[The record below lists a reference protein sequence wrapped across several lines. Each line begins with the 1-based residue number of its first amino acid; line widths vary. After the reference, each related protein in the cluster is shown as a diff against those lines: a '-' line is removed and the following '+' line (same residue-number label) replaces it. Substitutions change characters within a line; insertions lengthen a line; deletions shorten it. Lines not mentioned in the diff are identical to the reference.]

1 MKVLVIPDVHLK
13 PWMFDRADELLEQGI
28 AEKAVCLMD
37 IPDDWNQEYNLDLYA
52 QTYDRAI
59 RFQKDHPDTLWCYGN
74 HDLCYVWDQRETGF
88 SIYALQTVT
97 DRIRELKRNLPE
109 RSQLAYIHRIDDV
122 LFLHG
127 GGWQGGH
134 FEDSQIKQLL
144 PALKEG
150 FAVNEFDDVAETRRR
165 YVFLGFG
172 KNPVVTFDRDDLST
186 CFSQCRS
193 HPYRRITVAR
203 AEFEN
208 RFDFFRLNQENEKL
222 PYFDFDHR
230 LDVVAASVRFFKP
243 VQKFRIVFYEIP

>member
-59 RFQKDHPDTLWCYGN
+59 RFQKAHPDTLWCYGN

-127 GGWQGGH
+127 GLT
-134 FEDSQIKQLL
+134 D
-144 PALKEG
+144 G
-150 FAVNEFDDVAETRRR
+150 FVRR
-165 YVFLGFG
+165 YVPA
-172 KNPVVTFDRDDLST
+172 KVYNDTDEVV
-186 CFSQCRS
+186 
-193 HPYRRITVAR
+193 RRINTLGMEEMWSDWSPIWYRPQYENSRMYKPRKLLQVVGHTPMENLGR
-203 AEFEN
+203 DNNVVSCDVFSTYRNGHPIGPQEF
-208 RFDFFRLNQENEKL
+208 
-222 PYFDFDHR
+222 
-230 LDVVAASVRFFKP
+230 P
-243 VQKFRIVFYEIP
+243 VIDTETWVYIGVQ

>member
-28 AEKAVCLMD
+28 TEKAVCLMD

-127 GGWQGGH
+127 GLT
-134 FEDSQIKQLL
+134 D
-144 PALKEG
+144 G
-150 FAVNEFDDVAETRRR
+150 FVRR
-165 YVFLGFG
+165 YVPA
-172 KNPVVTFDRDDLST
+172 KVYNDTDEVI
-186 CFSQCRS
+186 
-193 HPYRRITVAR
+193 RRINALGMDEMWSDWSPIWYRPQYENSRMYKPRRLLQVVGHTPMENLGRERNVVSCDVFSTFR
-203 AEFEN
+203 NGQPIGPQEFPIIDTETW
-208 RFDFFRLNQENEKL
+208 E
-222 PYFDFDHR
+222 YIG
-230 LDVVAASVRFFKP
+230 
-243 VQKFRIVFYEIP
+243 VQ

>member
-52 QTYDRAI
+52 LTYDRAI

-127 GGWQGGH
+127 GLT
-134 FEDSQIKQLL
+134 D
-144 PALKEG
+144 G
-150 FAVNEFDDVAETRRR
+150 FVRR
-165 YVFLGFG
+165 YVPAGVY
-172 KNPVVTFDRDDLST
+172 NDTDEVI
-186 CFSQCRS
+186 
-193 HPYRRITVAR
+193 RRINALGMDEMWSDWSPIWYRPQYENSQMYKPRKLLQVVGHTPMENLGRERNIVSCDVFSTYR
-203 AEFEN
+203 NGQSIGPQEF
-208 RFDFFRLNQENEKL
+208 
-222 PYFDFDHR
+222 
-230 LDVVAASVRFFKP
+230 P
-243 VQKFRIVFYEIP
+243 VIDTETWEFTGKQ

>member
-1 MKVLVIPDVHLK
+1 MKVLVIPDIHLK
-13 PWMFDRADELLEQGI
+13 PWMFDRVDELLEQGC

-127 GGWQGGH
+127 GLT
-134 FEDSQIKQLL
+134 D
-144 PALKEG
+144 G
-150 FAVNEFDDVAETRRR
+150 FVRR
-165 YVFLGFG
+165 YVPAGAY
-172 KNPVVTFDRDDLST
+172 NDTDEVI
-186 CFSQCRS
+186 
-193 HPYRRITVAR
+193 RRINALGMDEMWSDWSPIWYRPQYENSRMYKPRKLLQVVGHTPMENLGRERNVVSCDVFSTYR
-203 AEFEN
+203 NGQPIGPQEF
-208 RFDFFRLNQENEKL
+208 
-222 PYFDFDHR
+222 
-230 LDVVAASVRFFKP
+230 P
-243 VQKFRIVFYEIP
+243 VIDTETWEYIGIQ

>member
-13 PWMFDRADELLEQGI
+13 PWMFDRTDELLEQGI

-59 RFQKDHPDTLWCYGN
+59 RFQKEHPDTLWCYGN

-127 GGWQGGH
+127 GLT
-134 FEDSQIKQLL
+134 D
-144 PALKEG
+144 G
-150 FAVNEFDDVAETRRR
+150 FVRR
-165 YVFLGFG
+165 YVPAGAY
-172 KNPVVTFDRDDLST
+172 NDTDEVI
-186 CFSQCRS
+186 
-193 HPYRRITVAR
+193 RRINALGMDEMWSDWSPIWYRPQYENSRMYKPRKLLQVVGHTPMENLGRERNVVSCDVFSTYR
-203 AEFEN
+203 NGQPIGPQEF
-208 RFDFFRLNQENEKL
+208 
-222 PYFDFDHR
+222 
-230 LDVVAASVRFFKP
+230 P
-243 VQKFRIVFYEIP
+243 VIDTETWEYIGIQ

>member
-13 PWMFDRADELLEQGI
+13 PWMFDRAHELLEQGC

-127 GGWQGGH
+127 GLT
-134 FEDSQIKQLL
+134 D
-144 PALKEG
+144 G
-150 FAVNEFDDVAETRRR
+150 FVRR
-165 YVFLGFG
+165 YVPA
-172 KNPVVTFDRDDLST
+172 KVYNDTDEVV
-186 CFSQCRS
+186 
-193 HPYRRITVAR
+193 RRINALGMEEMWSDWSPIWYRPQYESSRMYKPRRLLQVVGHTPMENLGRDGNVVSCDVFSTYR
-203 AEFEN
+203 NGQPIGPQEF
-208 RFDFFRLNQENEKL
+208 
-222 PYFDFDHR
+222 
-230 LDVVAASVRFFKP
+230 P
-243 VQKFRIVFYEIP
+243 VIDTETWEFVGIQ

>member
-1 MKVLVIPDVHLK
+1 MLVIPDVHLK

-52 QTYDRAI
+52 RTYDRAI

-127 GGWQGGH
+127 GLT
-134 FEDSQIKQLL
+134 D
-144 PALKEG
+144 G
-150 FAVNEFDDVAETRRR
+150 FVRR
-165 YVFLGFG
+165 YVPAGAY
-172 KNPVVTFDRDDLST
+172 NDTDEVI
-186 CFSQCRS
+186 
-193 HPYRRITVAR
+193 RRINALGMDEMWSDWSPIWYRPQYENSRMYKPRKLLQVVGHTPMENLGRERNIVSCDVFSTYR
-203 AEFEN
+203 NGQSIGPQEF
-208 RFDFFRLNQENEKL
+208 
-222 PYFDFDHR
+222 
-230 LDVVAASVRFFKP
+230 P
-243 VQKFRIVFYEIP
+243 VIDTETWEFTGKQ